1 MIYYSI
7 IHIIEFIYRILL
19 NTSLFVQNTIFEKII
34 EFVYIKED
42 LLLKLLYK
50 ILFNHRNQ
58 YEFSLNKY
66 ERNI

>member
-7 IHIIEFIYRILL
+7 IHIIKFIYRILL
-19 NTSLFVQNTIFEKII
+19 NTSIFVQKTIFEKII
-34 EFVYIKED
+34 EFVYINED

-50 ILFNHRNQ
+50 ILFNHINQ
-58 YEFSLNKY
+58 YAYSFNKY